1 MSHYLKHYHAATA
14 VSFASTIR
22 LRLTQVVPVSRVL
35 GSTPLASSWDLGP
48 PLIAGTRTAAAE
60 IKEVGM
66 TPASTHLTIHAVLSA
81 QLTLTPESGSLPGG
95 AALQSLLNGLAW
107 WALLACLVGLIV
119 GAATWALGAHSNN
132 YQGATTGRRA
142 VLVSGAAALLIGAA
156 PTLLNFLFGVGQS
169 VK

>member
-1 MSHYLKHYHAATA
+1 
-14 VSFASTIR
+14 
-22 LRLTQVVPVSRVL
+22 
-35 GSTPLASSWDLGP
+35 
-48 PLIAGTRTAAAE
+48 
-60 IKEVGM
+60 M
-66 TPASTHLTIHAVLSA
+66 TPASVPVIVHAVLSA
-81 QLTLTPESGSLPGG
+81 QLSLTPESGALPGG
-95 AALQSLLNGLAW
+95 AALQSLMNGLAW
-107 WALLACLVGLIV
+107 WALIACLVGLVV